1 MSYTG
6 AGMNVQT
13 KTPEDAA
20 AVTAV
25 LGQRAKAAAAALRNA
40 TTEAKNRALV
50 EGARLIRAEKAAI
63 LSANAR
69 DIEAAKAAG
78 MASAL
83 QDRLLLNDARI
94 ESMAKG
100 LDDIVALPDP
110 VGVEIERWQRP
121 NGLVISRVRVPIGI
135 IGVIYEA
142 RPNVTADAG
151 ALCIKSGNVV
161 VLRGGSD
168 SFHSSRSIVELLRRA
183 LKVAGLPEDCVQ
195 LVPTTDRAAVGELL
209 KAMDWLDLI
218 VPRGGRSLIDRVTQ
232 ESRVPVLRHYDGICH
247 VYVDRDADID
257 MARDLVANAKM
268 RRVSVCGA
276 AETLLIDRA
285 ALDTHLMP
293 VLAKLHE
300 LGCEVR
306 GDAEVRKRDTRALP
320 ATEKDWRSEY
330 LEPIISVAAVDGVEG
345 AVRHIATYGSQH
357 TEAIVTANQATADR
371 FLNEVDSA
379 IVMHNASTQFAD
391 GGEFGLGAEIGIST
405 NRMHARGPV
414 GLVELTTY
422 KNVVRGKGTLRP

>member
-1 MSYTG
+1 
-6 AGMNVQT
+6 MNVQS
-13 KTPEDAA
+13 KPEDAMAIVAELGRRAKSA
-20 AVTAV
+20 AVV
-25 LGQRAKAAAAALRNA
+25 LRNA
-40 TTEAKNRALV
+40 ATAAKNKALAR
-50 EGARLIRAEKAAI
+50 GARLIRAEQAAI
-63 LSANAR
+63 LAANAR

-78 MASAL
+78 LSNAL
-83 QDRLLLNDARI
+83 QDRLLLNEARI
-94 ESMAKG
+94 EAMAKG

-110 VGVEIERWQRP
+110 VGAEIERWQRP
-121 NGLVISRVRVPIGI
+121 SGLEISRVRVPIGI

-151 ALCIKSGNVV
+151 ALCVKSGNVV

-168 SFHSSRSIVELLRRA
+168 SFHSSRAIVELLRHA
-183 LKVAGLPEDCVQ
+183 LKDAGLPEDCVQ
-195 LVPTTDRAAVGELL
+195 LVPTTDRAAVGEML

-218 VPRGGRSLIDRVTQ
+218 VPRGGRSLIDRVTA

-247 VYVDRDADID
+247 VYVDRDADVA
-257 MARDLVANAKM
+257 MARDVVANAKM

-293 VLAKLHE
+293 VVARLHE

-306 GDAEVRKRDTRALP
+306 GDAEVRKRDPKAVP
-320 ATEKDWRSEY
+320 ASEKDWRTEY
-330 LEPIISVAAVDGVEG
+330 LEPIISVATVDGVGG
-345 AVRHIATYGSQH
+345 AIHHIATYGSQH
-357 TEAIVTANQATADR
+357 TESIVTDNAATAER
-371 FLNEVDSA
+371 FLREVDSA

-422 KNVVRGKGTLRP
+422 KNVVRGKGTTRP

>member
-1 MSYTG
+1 
-6 AGMNVQT
+6 MNALT
-13 KTPEDAA
+13 KPAEDAA
-20 AVTAV
+20 ALVAG
-25 LGQRAKAAAAALRNA
+25 LGRRAKDAAVALRNA
-40 TTEAKNRALV
+40 GTDAKNHALTEAAKLLRS
-50 EGARLIRAEKAAI
+50 EKQAI
-63 LSANAR
+63 LTANAR
-69 DIEAAKAAG
+69 DIEAAKQAG
-78 MASAL
+78 MSPAL
-83 QDRLLLNDARI
+83 QDRLLLDDARV
-94 ESMAKG
+94 EAMAKG

-110 VGVEIERWQRP
+110 VGTKIEEWRRP
-121 NGLVISRVRVPIGI
+121 NGLMISRVRVPIGV

-161 VLRGGSD
+161 VLRGGTD
-168 SFHSSRSIVELLRRA
+168 SFHSSHCIVDLLRRA
-183 LKVAGLPEDCVQ
+183 LKAAGLPEDCVQ

-218 VPRGGRSLIDRVTQ
+218 VPRGGRSLIDRVTA
-232 ESRVPVLRHYDGICH
+232 ESRVPVLRHYEGICH
-247 VYVDRDADID
+247 VYVDRDADVA

-285 ALDTHLMP
+285 AIDTHLMP

-306 GDAEVRKRDTRALP
+306 GDAEVQKRDPKASA
-320 ATEKDWRSEY
+320 ATEKDWRAEY
-330 LEPIISVAAVDGVEG
+330 LEPIISVATVDGVEG
-345 AVRHIATYGSQH
+345 AIRHIALYGSQH
-357 TEAIVTANQATADR
+357 TEAIVTNNDATAAR
-371 FLNEVDSA
+371 FLSEVDSA

-414 GLVELTTY
+414 GLVEMPISAPI
-422 KNVVRGKGTLRP
+422 VRGKGTLRP